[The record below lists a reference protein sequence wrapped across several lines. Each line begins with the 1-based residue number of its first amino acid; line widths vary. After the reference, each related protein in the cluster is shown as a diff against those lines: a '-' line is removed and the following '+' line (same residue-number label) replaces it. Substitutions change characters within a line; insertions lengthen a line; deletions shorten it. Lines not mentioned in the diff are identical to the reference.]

1 MPERATLLP
10 GSSDSSASLVSYS
23 PSPSRGQDKQF
34 RGIQAKHAINVE
46 PVILDVHSCAH
57 AAMRLAVCGN
67 L

>member
-10 GSSDSSASLVSYS
+10 GSSDCSASLVSYL

-46 PVILDVHSCAH
+46 TVILDVHSCAH
-57 AAMRLAVCGN
+57 VAVRLAVRGN